1 MATLSRPGQLYR
13 AARESPDLVRSVVLL
28 GPIVRDLPLT
38 SVQKLVLSIGFAGP
52 WRTWFW
58 TTYWSSLYPTKRAF
72 DHEAIKSAIA
82 RNLREPGRMQALLTM
97 LSLSKADT
105 AAILDDSAVRALVVM
120 GTKDPDFPN
129 PVEEAQNLASRLHAE
144 TMIVEGAGHYP
155 HVEMADQVAPR
166 IISFLGSLSPA
177 PAAAGITRLHRS

>member
-1 MATLSRPGQLYR
+1 
-13 AARESPDLVRSVVLL
+13 
-28 GPIVRDLPLT
+28 
-38 SVQKLVLSIGFAGP
+38 
-52 WRTWFW
+52 
-58 TTYWSSLYPTKRAF
+58 
-72 DHEAIKSAIA
+72 
-82 RNLREPGRMQALLTM
+82 
-97 LSLSKADT
+97 
-105 AAILDDSAVRALVVM
+105 M
-120 GTKDPDFPN
+120 GTKDPDFPT

>member
-1 MATLSRPGQLYR
+1 
-13 AARESPDLVRSVVLL
+13 VLL

-58 TTYWSSLYPTKRAF
+58 TTYWSSLYPTKRAG

-105 AAILDDSAVRALVVM
+105 AAILR
-120 GTKDPDFPN
+120 
-129 PVEEAQNLASRLHAE
+129 PV
-144 TMIVEGAGHYP
+144 
-155 HVEMADQVAPR
+155 
-166 IISFLGSLSPA
+166 
-177 PAAAGITRLHRS
+177 GI